1 MRMRNVFT
9 SCVMAALFVAG
20 AGPVRA
26 SGEARTHDGFFL
38 RLSTGIGYSRAEISD
53 NTGQL
58 EVKGGATDVNIAIGG
73 MVGPNF
79 ALHGTIWGW
88 SMSDP
93 DGELTISGGG
103 SGSGTIN
110 GTLTM
115 GALGV
120 GGTYYFMPSNF
131 YMSYSLGM
139 GSLNGDGEIDG
150 KTKPG
155 VALDATLGKEWWVG
169 DQWGLG
175 LAGGVTYFSSKD
187 DTIIGIDENWSGP
200 SFGLRFS
207 ATFN

>member
-9 SCVMAALFVAG
+9 SCLMAALSVAG
-20 AGPVRA
+20 AGPARA

-38 RLSTGIGYSRAEISD
+38 RLSTGLGYSRAEISD

-73 MVGPNF
+73 MVGTNF

-139 GSLNGDGEIDG
+139 GSLSGDGEIDG
-150 KTKPG
+150 KTKSG
-155 VALDATLGKEWWVG
+155 IAVDATLGKEWWVG

-187 DTIIGIDENWSGP
+187 DTILGIDENWTGP